1 MELLRVANGSGALKK
16 QELRNLIKKYV
27 NKSILPEEIDLII
40 PAFDNVGSIQCS
52 EAEFVN
58 LMHILHWLISL
69 YLKPQWIFL
78 IKKFAKCFLFFVC
91 LFICYY
97 STRVYFVTHYCYLSN
112 NCIFKL
118 VFWNLQN
125 IFIRNIPRMIKTEL
139 YSAFKISSGLRVM
152 KRWDFHVT

>member
-1 MELLRVANGSGALKK
+1 MMELLRVANGSGALKK

-58 LMHILHWLISL
+58 LMHILHW
-69 YLKPQWIFL
+69 YLKTQWIFL
-78 IKKFAKCFLFFVC
+78 IKNFVKCFLFFVC

-97 STRVYFVTHYCYLSN
+97 LTRNYFITHYCYLSN
-112 NCIFKL
+112 KCICKL
-118 VFWNLQN
+118 VVWNLQI
-125 IFIRNIPRMIKTEL
+125 IFIRIIPRMNKN
-139 YSAFKISSGLRVM
+139 
-152 KRWDFHVT
+152 